1 MNFDTLTLDHLNSVL
16 NKAEIEDHEI
26 IGGIELT
33 HVGYQRLALRMGVD
47 LETLQLMINALMEK
61 LRKEKHM
68 TETYSQLLDEADENF
83 SYEKDWLGNVT
94 VRNNETGDEVF
105 LRGSEAAEMITTLK
119 SGLADEQE
127 ILSQYME
134 SHTITESDDLEDE
147 DSYEDELETTR
158 GTYNFPWK
166 TKTDH
171 GTGTASYSGNN
182 NIKIISVR
190 NDDGDEIKTTPEL
203 EAELKMQAVAFIGK
217 A

>member
-1 MNFDTLTLDHLNSVL
+1 MNFNTLTLDHLNSVL
-16 NKAEIEDHEI
+16 NEAGIEDHEI
-26 IGGIELT
+26 IGGFELT
-33 HVGYQRLALRMGVD
+33 HLGYQRLALRMGVD
-47 LETLQLMINALMEK
+47 LDTLQLMINVLMEK

-68 TETYSQLLDEADENF
+68 HETYSQLLDEEDENF

-105 LRGSEAAEMITTLK
+105 LRGSEAAEMLTALK

-134 SHTITESDDLEDE
+134 SDTITESDDLEDE

-166 TKTDH
+166 TKMAH
-171 GTGTASYSGNN
+171 GTGTASYSGKD
-182 NIKIISVR
+182 NIKIISIR
-190 NDDGDEIKTTPEL
+190 DEDGNEIKATPEL
-203 EAELKMQAVAFIGK
+203 EAELKLQAVAFIGK

>member
-1 MNFDTLTLDHLNSVL
+1 MTFDTLTLDHLNSIL
-16 NKAEIEDHEI
+16 NKAGIEDHEI

-47 LETLQLMINALMEK
+47 LKSLQLMINSLMEK
-61 LRKEKHM
+61 LRKEAHM
-68 TETYSQLLDEADENF
+68 NETYSQLLDEDDENF

-105 LRGSEAAEMITTLK
+105 LRGSEAAEMLKTLK
-119 SGLADEQE
+119 SGIADEQE
-127 ILSQYME
+127 ILAQYME
-134 SHTITESDDLEDE
+134 TNPITESDDLED

-166 TKTDH
+166 TKTAH
-171 GTGTASYSGNN
+171 GTGTASYSGKD
-182 NIKIISVR
+182 NIKLVSIR
-190 NDDGDEIKTTPEL
+190 DEEGDEIEATPEL
-203 EAELKMQAVAFIGK
+203 EAELKMQAVAFIGN

>member
-1 MNFDTLTLDHLNSVL
+1 MSFDTLTLDHLNSVL
-16 NKAEIEDHEI
+16 NKAGIEDHEI

-47 LETLQLMINALMEK
+47 LKSLQFMINCLMEK
-61 LRKEKHM
+61 LRKEEHM
-68 TETYSQLLDEADENF
+68 HEAYSQLLDEDDENF

-94 VRNNETGDEVF
+94 IRNNETGDEVF
-105 LRGSEAAEMITTLK
+105 LRGSEATEMLKTLK
-119 SGLADEQE
+119 SGVADEQE

-134 SHTITESDDLEDE
+134 SHTITESDDSED

-166 TKTDH
+166 TKTAH
-171 GTGTASYSGNN
+171 GTGTASYSGND
-182 NIKIISVR
+182 NIKIISIR
-190 NDDGDEIKTTPEL
+190 DEEGDEIKTTPDL
-203 EAELKMQAVAFIGK
+203 EAELKMQAIAFIGK